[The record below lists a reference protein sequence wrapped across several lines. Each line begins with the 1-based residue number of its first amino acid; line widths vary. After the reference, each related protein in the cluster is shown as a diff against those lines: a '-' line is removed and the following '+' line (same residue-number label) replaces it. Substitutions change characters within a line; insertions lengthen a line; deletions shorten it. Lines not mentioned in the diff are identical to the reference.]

1 MGANVCNGAYLS
13 QCCLDLDNVGNSNES
28 HDAEEKKKELEV
40 VTPHKTADDEAVESS
55 PATGNIS
62 CFHHCKYM

>member
-1 MGANVCNGAYLS
+1 M
-13 QCCLDLDNVGNSNES
+13 DLDKVGNSNES
-28 HDAEEKKKELEV
+28 NDAEEKKRELEV
-40 VTPHKTADDEAVESS
+40 VTPHKTADDEAVEYS